1 MKEVIKILTNQF
13 RVVKNNGFVEKI
25 EQKILVPSNKT
36 YNGEKRN
43 ADDIEITFGRG
54 RFKELNPV
62 KTWAVPEEQ
71 WQEIEEYEV
80 L

>member
-13 RVVKNNGFVEKI
+13 RVVKKDGFIEKI

-43 ADDIEITFGRG
+43 VDDIEITLGRG

-71 WQEIEEYEV
+71 WQEVEEYEA